1 MIQPENPGKLPFS
14 KSRAYIIGINA
25 YQHISP
31 LSTAVNDARMIAT
44 VLERRQGF
52 EVSLLT
58 DPGAVDIR
66 RLLQEMSET
75 VTASDRA
82 FFYFAGHGI
91 AEDSEGGPAGY
102 LVPAD
107 ADPVNSASMIP
118 MADLHAALNALPCR
132 HLLVVLDCCF
142 SGAFKWSG
150 STRGGIRGKMPK
162 RIYQERFDRFL
173 QEKAWQVL
181 TSAAH
186 DQKALDVLKSSK
198 KPLGDRGID
207 VRTGEHSPFARA
219 LFEGL
224 EGKADVVLEATG
236 EGDGVITATDLYVY
250 IRDQVEPASLAEAE
264 EARQTP
270 GFFPLGEYDKG
281 EFIFLHPRHR
291 LNLPPTP
298 NRNPYMGL
306 SAFSETD
313 RELFYGRDRV
323 IETLRRQALA
333 RFMVTEKTL
342 QDLTTEGF
350 PAAGLKKLESL
361 KDQGFLDETAFLD
374 ALGEWFPDTAEQ
386 AQLIRY
392 ARVTR
397 NRLLVVSA
405 VSGAG
410 KSSVIKAGLLP
421 RLRREGYRILPVM
434 RPGEEP
440 LEALEKC
447 LNEQIYRLN
456 DASIKTMEANGL
468 PGNLLEALEKLRGHD
483 YAGEQQFTAA
493 LRSVFDDDSFLR
505 YSPAIL
511 SEAEKTGYFTE
522 PISLENGPSPA
533 LLEELSAQ
541 KTVLII
547 DQYEELLTR
556 CQDES
561 ARMRFMEIQKT
572 LLDAVPAPQLLVV
585 VTVRSD
591 FEPQLDKGSLEA
603 YWREGRCSVPWF
615 TVDEL
620 REVIVMPTLQ
630 EVLIFDPPELVND
643 IIDEVIQSTGAL
655 PLLSFTLSELYLAYK
670 NSGRQDRA
678 LKGEDYERLGGVLGS
693 LRTRADH
700 LYQSLD
706 EAHRDTMRKIMLRM
720 VSLEG
725 GEIAS
730 RRVLIDELVYRD
742 GTENQQVGEVLR
754 LLVDARLV
762 VRGTDSAGRGYAEPA
777 HDALVKAWGT
787 LWQWVKDLGED
798 NILLGSKLN
807 AAANDYLLN
816 SRDVKYLWDNDPRL
830 EVLKRILNQ
839 PRHWYNEKEL
849 EFVEK
854 SVRRKRDRTWRLRAI
869 VAAVMAALTALTI
882 WAVIER
888 DHAIREANIAK
899 SNLLAIK
906 SGEMLDKDN
915 TEALRLAG
923 AAYHTAEDYP
933 PPAALQI
940 LSDAFH
946 SQAQHTFYA
955 ARLAHEQQVYTAVFS
970 ADGQQILTA
979 SADGSARLWDRRGSL
994 LRIMPSRDYARVRR
1008 AGFIDAQRIYSVSE
1022 TDILL
1027 WDRQQEAALPDTL
1040 KHPAP
1045 VAPGAVVLLPE
1056 NKLLTGASNRA
1067 FIWNISESTQPPDTL
1082 LLPANIS
1089 AAILL
1094 PDERILTTAGSS
1106 VLRWNWRALST
1117 PPDTLAHDRQV
1128 SAAAALPDGRVLTAA
1143 DTAVYLWDAEGQRL
1157 LATLPHRSRVQ
1168 RISVFPD
1175 GRFLTIPRDSTA
1187 VIWDGDSTAL
1197 DTLRHRA
1204 EVVSAAISADGRQ
1217 ILCGLY
1223 DGGVM
1228 LWNDRGVKIDS
1239 LRHHAEVN
1247 AVQFSPREPA
1257 LILSAA
1263 EDSTA
1268 RLWDL
1273 SGKLQQ
1279 QVARHR
1285 LGITRASYSPDG
1297 TQILTAGMDSTVA
1310 LWSAADGTGIDSL
1323 RHQGDVVSAIF
1334 SPDGLQVLS
1343 ASRDSTAV
1351 LWWPATREK
1360 LIFRHNGQL
1369 SRAIF
1374 SPDGRFILTIAETAA
1389 TLWET
1394 EDNEKPLSILRHGG
1408 MLVNSAVFSPDG
1420 RQVLTAGDDGR
1431 VRLWSGSSGMQQD
1444 SLAAQPEGVRSAV
1457 YSPDGRWIIG
1467 ASGNLV
1473 RCWQAQDL
1481 TESDSLK
1488 HPDYVESAM
1497 FAPDNR
1503 LILTTAYDNILR
1515 LWNTGGTLR
1524 DSLVHQGFI
1533 TSAVFSGDSRYVLT
1547 ASEDGTA
1554 RLWDL
1559 QRETVTEFTHPP
1571 NVLVK
1576 SAVFSP
1582 DNQYLLTAGDD
1593 GIARAWWRPDV
1604 IYQWLKTTPAVAPLA
1619 PETRALYQVGEQN
1632 EGR

>member
-1 MIQPENPGKLPFS
+1 M
-14 KSRAYIIGINA
+14 
-25 YQHISP
+25 
-31 LSTAVNDARMIAT
+31 
-44 VLERRQGF
+44 
-52 EVSLLT
+52 
-58 DPGAVDIR
+58 
-66 RLLQEMSET
+66 
-75 VTASDRA
+75 
-82 FFYFAGHGI
+82 
-91 AEDSEGGPAGY
+91 
-102 LVPAD
+102 
-107 ADPVNSASMIP
+107 NSASMVP
-118 MADLHAALNALPCR
+118 MADLHAALNSLPCR

-162 RIYQERFDRFL
+162 RIFQERFDRFL

-207 VRTGEHSPFARA
+207 TRTGEHSPFARA

-224 EGKADVVLEATG
+224 EGKADAILEGTG
-236 EGDGVITATDLYVY
+236 EGDGVITATDLYAY

-323 IETLRRQALA
+323 IDTLRRQALA
-333 RFMVTEKTL
+333 QFMITDGAFQE
-342 QDLTTEGF
+342 LTAEGF
-350 PAAGLKKLESL
+350 PAANLKKLEPF
-361 KDQGFLDETAFLD
+361 KGQGFLDETAFLD
-374 ALGEWFPDTAEQ
+374 AVQDIFPEPAHQ
-386 AQLIRY
+386 SRLLHH
-392 ARVTR
+392 ARVNK

-410 KSSVIKAGLLP
+410 KSSVVKAGLLP
-421 RLRREGYRILPVM
+421 RLRREGYRILPVV

-440 LEALEKC
+440 AAALEKC
-447 LNEQIYRLN
+447 LNEQICRLS
-456 DASIKTMEANGL
+456 DTSIAKLEAHGL
-468 PGNLLEALEKLRGHD
+468 PGSLMEGLEKLRGQE
-483 YAGEQQFTAA
+483 YAGQQQLTDA
-493 LRSVFDDDSFLR
+493 LRSVFDEESFR
-505 YSPAIL
+505 RHSPLIL
-511 SEAEKTGYFTE
+511 QEAQITGYFST
-522 PISLENGPSPA
+522 PVSLENGLPQT
-533 LLEELSAQ
+533 LLQELSTQ

-556 CQDES
+556 CQDEA
-561 ARMRFMEIQKT
+561 ARAHFMALQKA
-572 LLDAVPAPQLLVV
+572 LLENVPAPRLLII

-591 FEPQLDKGSLEA
+591 FEPQLDKGPLES

-678 LKGEDYERLGGVLGS
+678 LKRDDYDRLGGVLGS
-693 LRTRADH
+693 LRTRADQ

-706 EAHRDTMRKIMLRM
+706 DAHQGTMRKLMLRM

-730 RRVLIDELVYRD
+730 RRVLIDELVYRAAE
-742 GTENQQVGEVLR
+742 ENEKVAEVLR
-754 LLVDARLV
+754 RLVDARLV
-762 VRGTDSAGRGYAEPA
+762 VRGTDNAGRGYAEPA

-787 LWQWVKDLGED
+787 LWQWVKELGED

-816 SRDVKYLWDNDPRL
+816 HRDVKYLWDNDPRL

-906 SGEMLDKDN
+906 SGEMLKKDN
-915 TEALRLAG
+915 TGALRLAE
-923 AAYHTAEDYP
+923 AAYQTAEKYP

-946 SQAQHTFYA
+946 SQTRHTFYA
-955 ARLAHEQQVYTAVFS
+955 AQLAHQQQVYTAVFS
-970 ADGQQILTA
+970 ADGQQMLTA
-979 SADGSARLWDRRGSL
+979 SADGNARLWDRRGNL
-994 LRIMPSRDYARVRR
+994 LRIMPSRDRARVRR
-1008 AGFIDAQRIYSVSE
+1008 AGFVDDGRCYSVSE
-1022 TDILL
+1022 SDILL
-1027 WDRQQEAALPDTL
+1027 WDLQQQAAPPDTL
-1040 KHPAP
+1040 RHPAP
-1045 VAPGAVVLLPE
+1045 IAPGSIVLLPE
-1056 NKLLTGASNRA
+1056 NRLLAGSGNLVL
-1067 FIWNISESTQPPDTL
+1067 IWNLAGTTQPPDTL
-1082 LLPANIS
+1082 QHPANIS

-1094 PDERILTTAGSS
+1094 PDGRVITTAAKD
-1106 VLRWNWRALST
+1106 VLRWNWRMPAT
-1117 PPDTLAHDRQV
+1117 PPDTLPHEQMVTATAV
-1128 SAAAALPDGRVLTAA
+1128 LPDGRILTAA
-1143 DTAVYLWDAEGQRL
+1143 DTVVYLWNAEGGRP
-1157 LATLPHRSRVQ
+1157 AAALPHRSQVQ
-1168 RISVFPD
+1168 RLTVFPD
-1175 GRFLTIPRDSTA
+1175 GRFLTVLRDNT
-1187 VIWDGDSTAL
+1187 VIIWDGKGFAL
-1197 DTLRHRA
+1197 DTLRHRS

-1228 LWNDRGVKIDS
+1228 LWNDRGEKIDS
-1239 LRHHAEVN
+1239 LRHRSEVN
-1247 AVQFSPREPA
+1247 AVQFSPRDPK
-1257 LILSAA
+1257 LLLTAA

-1268 RLWDL
+1268 KLWDL
-1273 SGKLQQ
+1273 SGKLRQQ
-1279 QVARHR
+1279 AAHQRQ
-1285 LGITRASYSPDG
+1285 GINRAIYSPDG
-1297 TQILTAGMDSTVA
+1297 AQILSAGSNGTAI
-1310 LWSAADGTGIDSL
+1310 LWSATDGNRIDSL
-1323 RHQGDVVSAIF
+1323 RHRGDVVSAVF
-1334 SPDGLQVLS
+1334 SPGGGQALT

-1351 LWWPATREK
+1351 LWTPGTPEK
-1360 LIFRHNGQL
+1360 LIFRHSGQL
-1369 SRAIF
+1369 SRAAF

-1389 TLWET
+1389 ALWAAEN
-1394 EDNEKPLSILRHGG
+1394 NEKPLSLFRHGG
-1408 MLVNSAVFSPDG
+1408 MLVNSAAFSSDG
-1420 RQVLTAGDDGR
+1420 QRVLTAGDDGR
-1431 VRLWSGSSGMQQD
+1431 VRIWSGTGGSGQD
-1444 SLAAQPEGVRSAV
+1444 SLALQREGVRTAAFSPDGHAIISASGSV
-1457 YSPDGRWIIG
+1457 VRRWRAEDLAPVDSLVHPNMVEAAIFSPDGRWI
-1467 ASGNLV
+1467 
-1473 RCWQAQDL
+1473 L
-1481 TESDSLK
+1481 TSS
-1488 HPDYVESAM
+1488 Y
-1497 FAPDNR
+1497 DNR
-1503 LILTTAYDNILR
+1503 IRIWDAPARCVTAWRI
-1515 LWNTGGTLR
+1515 R
-1524 DSLVHQGFI
+1524 DLS
-1533 TSAVFSGDSRYVLT
+1533 
-1547 ASEDGTA
+1547 
-1554 RLWDL
+1554 L
-1559 QRETVTEFTHPP
+1559 QRC
-1571 NVLVK
+1571 
-1576 SAVFSP
+1576 SP
-1582 DNQYLLTAGDD
+1582 ATA
-1593 GIARAWWRPDV
+1593 AMC
-1604 IYQWLKTTPAVAPLA
+1604 
-1619 PETRALYQVGEQN
+1619 
-1632 EGR
+1632 